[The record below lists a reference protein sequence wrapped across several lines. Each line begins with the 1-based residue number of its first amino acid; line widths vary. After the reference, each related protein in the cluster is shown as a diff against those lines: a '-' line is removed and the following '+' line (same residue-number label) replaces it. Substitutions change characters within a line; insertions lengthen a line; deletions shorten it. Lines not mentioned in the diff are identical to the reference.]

1 MELTEET
8 VKELAQICRLA
19 LTQEEMRKYCRDLAA
34 LQTLASA
41 LLPLAGAQI
50 EREENDLPEMLREDV
65 CRPFAARA
73 ELLRSAPRL
82 AEGCLVVPR
91 AVEEVSE

>member
-8 VKELAQICRLA
+8 VIELAQICRLA
-19 LTQEEMRKYCRDLAA
+19 LTQEETRKYCRDLAA

-41 LLPLAGAQI
+41 LLPLSGAQTDC
-50 EREENDLPEMLREDV
+50 EENDAPELLREDV
-65 CRPFAARA
+65 CRPFAARD

-82 AEGCLVVPR
+82 EEGCLVVPR